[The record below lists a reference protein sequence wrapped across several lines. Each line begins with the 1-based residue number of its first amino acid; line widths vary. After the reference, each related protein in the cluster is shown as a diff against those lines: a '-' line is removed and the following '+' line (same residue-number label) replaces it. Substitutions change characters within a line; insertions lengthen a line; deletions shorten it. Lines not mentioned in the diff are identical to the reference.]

1 MKGFFI
7 DSGTKVSVCRGGFD
21 DRWIMK
27 GESVRHTTRDD
38 LFIELFDCNVGE
50 YDEEDALL
58 ANYTDE
64 DDRVW
69 GIAVP
74 VRYSGVEA
82 SWVREGGF
90 KLIDAD

>member
-1 MKGFFI
+1 MAANAAG
-7 DSGTKVSVCRGGFD
+7 
-21 DRWIMK
+21 
-27 GESVRHTTRDD
+27 
-38 LFIELFDCNVGE
+38 
-50 YDEEDALL
+50 DEEDVLL